1 MPEIISNIVNKIK
14 AWKSRARPAK
24 AAVSRVFQFKYA
36 SFKDLLA
43 SNTELLNIVTDL
55 EEKLRGQDVF
65 GMSYIRSQSTRSVFH
80 TLRMVKSL
88 DDLSGHR
95 YPLLFDVLEQI
106 NHAIKEELGK
116 RKELPVCEWVLPYS
130 RITKDMVDWV
140 GEKNANL
147 GELVNKA
154 GLAIP
159 EGFAITSCAYDFF
172 LEQNALGD
180 EIGRMRRNLDP
191 HDTKALNTVSDQMQ
205 RLIMYARVPEELEEA
220 ILSAYDDMVVA
231 IREKGGQLKSLP
243 SVAIRSLAVGED
255 GEHHH
260 SGQYGSI
267 FNVQRDRII

>member
-1 MPEIISNIVNKIK
+1 MPEVISNIVNKIK
-14 AWKSRARPAK
+14 AWTSRARPAK

-43 SNTELLNIVTDL
+43 SNTELLNIVADL

-65 GMSYIRSQSTRSVFH
+65 GMSYIRSQSTRAVFH

-95 YPLLFDVLEQI
+95 YPLLFDVLERI
-106 NHAIKEELGK
+106 NLAIREELGK

-140 GEKNANL
+140 GGKNANL

-159 EGFAITSCAYDFF
+159 EGFAITTCAYDFF
-172 LEQNALGD
+172 LEQNDLID
-180 EIGRMRRNLDP
+180 EINRLRRDLDP
-191 HDTKALNTVSDQMQ
+191 NDPKALNRVGEEIQ
-205 RLIMYARVPEELEEA
+205 RLIISARVPEELERGYP
-220 ILSAYDDMVVA
+220 LQRTTPWWTPSGKKGPSRRRHRRSPSAA
-231 IREKGGQLKSLP
+231 AP
-243 SVAIRSLAVGED
+243 
-255 GEHHH
+255 
-260 SGQYGSI
+260 
-267 FNVQRDRII
+267 

>member
-1 MPEIISNIVNKIK
+1 M
-14 AWKSRARPAK
+14 SRPSRTMA
-24 AAVSRVFQFKYA
+24 SRVFQFKYA

-55 EEKLRGQDVF
+55 EEKLRGQEVF
-65 GMSYIRSQSTRSVFH
+65 GMSYVRSQSTHAVFH

-106 NHAIKEELGK
+106 NHAINKELGK

-140 GEKNANL
+140 GGKNANL

-159 EGFAITSCAYDFF
+159 AGFAITTCAYDFF
-172 LEQNALGD
+172 LEQNDLID
-180 EIGRMRRNLDP
+180 EINRMRMDLDP
-191 HDTKALNTVSDQMQ
+191 
-205 RLIMYARVPEELEEA
+205 
-220 ILSAYDDMVVA
+220 DDS
-231 IREKGGQLKSLP
+231 KGSQQDRRGDSR
-243 SVAIRSLAVGED
+243 AHNFG
-255 GEHHH
+255 
-260 SGQYGSI
+260 SGPRGP
-267 FNVQRDRII
+267 